1 MEQFPKLSA
10 VRILNGILEEFQTEK
25 IYGLG
30 VLDRIFEKIIGILE
44 EFCSFGT
51 TPEELQERRRDLA
64 RYFGPQFR

>member
-44 EFCSFGT
+44 EFCSFGIVHSNMA
-51 TPEELQERRRDLA
+51 Q
-64 RYFGPQFR
+64 